1 MKSSQF
7 AAFPLVVSLLLAGAY
22 TPAYA
27 GDTPL
32 TLYAA
37 QKVAVDRSRL
47 LASKDYAAT
56 AQREMAAAAGQLPD
70 PVLRVGVENLPV
82 EGPDRLSLNRDSM
95 TMRRVGVMQ
104 ELPRAE
110 KRRLRSERFEREA
123 ERSLAE
129 KSALSA
135 TVERD
140 TALAWLNLYYTQRM
154 ASVLSEQVVRTKLE
168 IHAVEAQYRSG
179 QARQA
184 EVLAAHASL
193 SRLHDRQSDIERRV
207 RDARIGLARWVGDAA
222 QLPIAGEPSI
232 DEVRLDLTNLERELN
247 HHPEL
252 AVATKQEQIAVTEAS
267 LARADRKADWSVEVA
282 YQQRGSSY
290 SNMVSVGVSVPLQ
303 WNRKNRQDRELTARL
318 AQVEEAK
325 AIRDETLR
333 RHVAELQ
340 GMVNEWTSNRERY
353 TRYTRELIPF
363 AKSRVEAEMAS
374 YRGGK
379 TTQTNV
385 LMARREETEVR
396 LQALE
401 LEMETARLW
410 AQINFLI
417 PQSSQS
423 PHPSAPNN
431 QDYK

>member
-1 MKSSQF
+1 
-7 AAFPLVVSLLLAGAY
+7 
-22 TPAYA
+22 
-27 GDTPL
+27 
-32 TLYAA
+32 
-37 QKVAVDRSRL
+37 
-47 LASKDYAAT
+47 
-56 AQREMAAAAGQLPD
+56 
-70 PVLRVGVENLPV
+70 
-82 EGPDRLSLNRDSM
+82 
-95 TMRRVGVMQ
+95 MQ

-123 ERSLAE
+123 EKSLAE

-154 ASVLSEQVVRTKLE
+154 TSLLSEQVARTKLE
-168 IHAVEAQYRSG
+168 IQAVEAEYRSG

-184 EVLAAHASL
+184 EVLAAHANL

-222 QLPIAGEPSI
+222 QLPVAGEPGI
-232 DEVRLDLTNLERELN
+232 DEVRLDLANLERELD

-282 YQQRGSSY
+282 YQQRGSAY
-290 SNMVSVGVSVPLQ
+290 SNMVSVGVSIPLQ

-325 AIRDETLR
+325 AIREETLR
-333 RHVAELQ
+333 QHVAELQ

-379 TTQTNV
+379 TTQTNL
-385 LMARREETEVR
+385 LMARREEIEVR

-417 PQSSQS
+417 PQSSQR
-423 PHPSAPNN
+423 PHSSAPNN